1 MSYSPTI
8 QSKRRTIFHIRS
20 KDALQLTAGFNSNF
34 KVFLKEEVEIKPTEE
49 CHVSVMSVELPY
61 SFYNISSDINNN
73 IFVYDST
80 TLTFTNQM
88 YDIDNLISFFNSDTA
103 FSAIFTTTFNR
114 QTLKITFTNI
124 TGSSHIINFSNSNI
138 NKVIG
143 WDEDSIDETIAGG
156 ASTSSP
162 NVVNLATIHSVMI
175 HSNIGQGNVLGT
187 RQGNSSTLQKISV
200 DINSNYII
208 YLNQQ
213 DFRQISIT
221 QSPVIDSIEFRFT
234 DQNDNLIQ
242 FNNCNFEFSMLFEIF
257 ERYNQRGRRRTIVEP
272 NARNMNIPS
281 LPMTSSELMPRL
293 DIDGNRINVEEEVN
307 VDDTHPIE
315 GQTEAEHK
323 ARRIVLNELIDTME
337 KQS

>member
-20 KDALQLTAGFNSNF
+20 KDALQLTDGYNSNF
-34 KVFLKEEVEIKPTEE
+34 KVFLKEEVEVKPQEE

-61 SFYNISSDINNN
+61 SFYNISSDVENN
-73 IFVYDST
+73 ILYYNST
-80 TLTFTNQM
+80 NITFTAQN
-88 YDIDNLISFFNSDTA
+88 YDIDNLVDFFNNDTN
-103 FSAIFTTTFNR
+103 FSALFTTSFNR
-114 QTLKITFTNI
+114 QTLKITFLNT
-124 TGSSHIINFSNSNI
+124 TGSDQTIKFSTSTL

-143 WDEDSIDETIAGG
+143 WDDDDASDVTISGG

-162 NVVNLATIHSVMI
+162 FVVNLATIHSIMI

-200 DINSNYII
+200 DVNNAYII

-257 ERYNQRGRRRTIVEP
+257 NRYNEKSLRRIIQP
-272 NARNMNIPS
+272 NRAIMETPS
-281 LPMTSSELMPRL
+281 LPMTSGEVEGRL
-293 DIDGNRINVEEEVN
+293 DITGDEEDIN
-307 VDDTHPIE
+307 DSHPIE
-315 GQTEAEHK
+315 GQSEIQHK
-323 ARRIVLNELIDTME
+323 ARRIVLNELIDTIE
-337 KQS
+337 KQL